1 MVSTDP
7 PLVRYEEFSE
17 PLLHFVLLGALL
29 FAAYHL
35 VNREPK
41 VDPQR
46 IVVSPGQIEHM
57 VTTFARTWQRPPT
70 TAEVKGLIDQYVQ
83 RRDAEPRGDE
93 ARPRAKRYRHPP
105 AAAAKDGI
113 YR

>member
-1 MVSTDP
+1 MKK
-7 PLVRYEEFSE
+7 LLRE

-41 VDPQR
+41 GDPQR

-57 VTTFARTWQRPPT
+57 ATTFARTWQRPPT
-70 TAEVKGLIDQYVQ
+70 TEEVKGLIDPLMWN
-83 RRDAEPRGDE
+83 AG
-93 ARPRAKRYRHPP
+93 ASSGP
-105 AAAAKDGI
+105 AASPG
-113 YR
+113 RT